1 MREIR
6 KSVILEGRKKECKME
21 LRQLEYVEAVY
32 RFKNFTKAAQNLH
45 VTQPTVTTAVKNLEK
60 ELGILIFDRSSGSL
74 DLTPAGE
81 EVFRHAEVILENV
94 QKIYERT
101 SVSGEYLRQ
110 ELTLGIPPISCA
122 KMYPVVLGD
131 FAAAEPNVELKI
143 QDICNHEIIC
153 QIQEGGI
160 EAGFLIRPDQ
170 MPEGLEYWGMEE
182 GSLQVLLSSKH
193 PFSQKE
199 SLTLE
204 ELADEV
210 IFMYEKGSS
219 YTEYRIREE
228 FSKRGMTVGF
238 RHYFKN
244 FSTIYDLV
252 AQNYGISFMLETTS
266 PVLSSMKDMGIVS
279 RPFVEPMTYQ
289 MGLAWSRDR
298 FLSRSCRAFLKFI
311 CERYPED
318 LTPAGGSFQK

>member
-1 MREIR
+1 
-6 KSVILEGRKKECKME
+6 ME
-21 LRQLEYVEAVY
+21 LRQLEYMEAVY
-32 RFKNFTKAAQNLH
+32 RFKNFTKAAQHLH

-60 ELGILIFDRSSGSL
+60 ELGVLIFDRASANL

-81 EVFRHAEVILENV
+81 EVFRHAGVILENV

-101 SVSGEYLRQ
+101 AASGGYQRQ

-122 KMYPVVLGD
+122 QMYPVVLGP
-131 FAAAEPNVELKI
+131 FAKAEPNVDVTI
-143 QDICNHEIIC
+143 RDICNHEIIC

-160 EAGFLIRPDQ
+160 EAGFLIRPHQ
-170 MPEGLEYWGMEE
+170 MPEELEYWGMEE
-182 GSLQVLLSSKH
+182 GSLRILLSSQN
-193 PFSQKE
+193 PLSRKE

-204 ELADEV
+204 ELADET

-228 FSKRGMTVGF
+228 FEKRGMTVNF

-266 PVLSSMKDMGIVS
+266 PVLSSMKEMGIVS
-279 RPFVEPMTYQ
+279 RPFAEPMTYQ
-289 MGLAWSRDR
+289 MGMVWSRDR
-298 FLSRSCRAFLKFI
+298 FLSQSCRAFLHFI
-311 CERYPED
+311 CEWYPGNGTSVNNSSD
-318 LTPAGGSFQK
+318 K